1 MCAHSTIGRARTR
14 RHAVMHALNLVEPG
28 LAAGT
33 GASSGSLPAFAARA
47 PFHLPADVAP
57 PLACVLH
64 ASSIRGA
71 RAHAFLAAS
80 RPPVPRALPACL
92 RAQPSPKPPP
102 RTHTHRERTSPTPSR
117 PQHPR
122 RAAPRQPSQYDD
134 SRSGCRTPQWAQDA
148 APTLPRRGA
157 TGPPPAAATGRIAPP
172 WGPCSSR
179 EFFKFVPPL
188 RDQSKAQQLQLGRE
202 APASCG
208 LRRAGW
214 AGATRW

>member
-1 MCAHSTIGRARTR
+1 MCAHSTIGRARTC

-102 RTHTHRERTSPTPSR
+102 RTHTHRKRELPPRPRALSTHGVPHRASPRSMMIAVAAAGHRNGPRMQRPRCRGGEPQGR
-117 PQHPR
+117 PQ
-122 RAAPRQPSQYDD
+122 QQ
-134 SRSGCRTPQWAQDA
+134 
-148 APTLPRRGA
+148 
-157 TGPPPAAATGRIAPP
+157 PPAVSPRHGGRA
-172 WGPCSSR
+172 CSSC
-179 EFFKFVPPL
+179 EFVPPL

-208 LRRAGW
+208 LCRAGW